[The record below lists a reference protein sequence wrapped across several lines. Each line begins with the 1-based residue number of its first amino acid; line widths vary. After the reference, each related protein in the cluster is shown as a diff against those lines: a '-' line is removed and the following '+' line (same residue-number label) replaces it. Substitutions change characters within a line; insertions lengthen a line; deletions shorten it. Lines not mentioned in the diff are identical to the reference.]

1 MPGARIDRRPMH
13 FDGFTVMA
21 FIERLCEPF
30 VVALLL
36 LVAGLVTAGFTV
48 RRRLGTWLLVAATVL
63 LLMIA
68 YGEPFDLMARW
79 LEGRYHP
86 LADIDS
92 VREVRWIVV
101 LGAGHVGT
109 TDLPPNSRLNDA
121 SLYRVV
127 EAVRLHRMLSATRIL
142 FSGGRTLDS
151 IVGANVSSA
160 AALGMGVA
168 PDAVS
173 LSVDPRT
180 TAEEMACIRSILG
193 AAPFIMV
200 TSAMH
205 MPRAMRLAERAG
217 LYPVPSPTDYRGFA
231 SGGWF
236 DLLPRA
242 GAPLLASAV
251 THEIAG
257 LAWLEL
263 TSRFGS
269 SAGGSVACKTSS
281 AQAPSPAPE

>member
-1 MPGARIDRRPMH
+1 
-13 FDGFTVMA
+13 
-21 FIERLCEPF
+21 
-30 VVALLL
+30 
-36 LVAGLVTAGFTV
+36 
-48 RRRLGTWLLVAATVL
+48 
-63 LLMIA
+63 
-68 YGEPFDLMARW
+68 
-79 LEGRYHP
+79 
-86 LADIDS
+86 
-92 VREVRWIVV
+92 
-101 LGAGHVGT
+101 
-109 TDLPPNSRLNDA
+109 
-121 SLYRVV
+121 
-127 EAVRLHRMLSATRIL
+127 MLSATRIL

-151 IVGANVSSA
+151 IVGASNVSSA

-231 SGGWF
+231 SGGWL

-257 LAWLEL
+257 LARPRIDQPIWQQCGRERRLQNLLCTGTEPGSGVDERVRNSPRCL
-263 TSRFGS
+263 WVCGISACVAGARRGPPQPSRPERPWADARSGRRLRDG
-269 SAGGSVACKTSS
+269 ADPGLPYRMSVRRAISL
-281 AQAPSPAPE
+281 